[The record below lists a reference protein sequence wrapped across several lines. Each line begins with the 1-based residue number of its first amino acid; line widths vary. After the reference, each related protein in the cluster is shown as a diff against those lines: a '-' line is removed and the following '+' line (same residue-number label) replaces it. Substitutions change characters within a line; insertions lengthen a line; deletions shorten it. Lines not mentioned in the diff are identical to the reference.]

1 MKICPYCGA
10 ELEDDYKFC
19 PTCKKML
26 EDSTEDKAITED
38 LSNQDIF
45 TLPESISSG
54 DKGPDQKAVIYAI
67 IGMSCGIASL
77 VLFWFGF
84 LMMGFFPIALGIAG
98 IVFSALS
105 KKKGKDKK
113 ATVGLVTSIIGLI
126 LSIIASVVILVM
138 AGSGAI
144 KINKPDET
152 TTTTIAESSA
162 EVTTKVETT
171 TEATTEVTTEATTQE
186 ITTKKVTPKTTATTI
201 ETTATTQESD
211 DGGDDDTTPTTT
223 QSEDDAEDD

>member
-26 EDSTEDKAITED
+26 EDSTEDKAVTED

-45 TLPESISSG
+45 TLPESVPSG
-54 DKGPDQKAVIYAI
+54 DRGADQKAVIYAI

-98 IVFSALS
+98 IVFSGLS

-113 ATVGLVTSIIGLI
+113 ATVGLVTAIIGLI
-126 LSIIASVVILVM
+126 LSIFASIFVLMM
-138 AGSGAI
+138 AGIGSV
-144 KINKPDET
+144 KTNKPDET

-211 DGGDDDTTPTTT
+211 DGGDDTTPTTT
-223 QSEDDAEDD
+223 QSEDDAEAD